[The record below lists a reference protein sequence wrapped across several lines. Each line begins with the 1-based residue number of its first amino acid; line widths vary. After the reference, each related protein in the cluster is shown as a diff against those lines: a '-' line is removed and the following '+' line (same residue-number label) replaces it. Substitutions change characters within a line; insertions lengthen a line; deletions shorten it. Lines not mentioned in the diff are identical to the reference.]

1 MTATATLEMRG
12 RGLLICPARSQ
23 VITPAPAPLST
34 PPGPVLL
41 SRPVPPPVHLVPG
54 LVLPLFPVP
63 LFPVPPRPVLAVLL
77 AQPLGLAR
85 RGRGLG
91 RVGWRM

>member
-1 MTATATLEMRG
+1 VTATLEMRG

-23 VITPAPAPLST
+23 VITPAPAPL
-34 PPGPVLL
+34 GPVPL

-54 LVLPLFPVP
+54 LVRAVLPVLPL
-63 LFPVPPRPVLAVLL
+63 LPVLLPVLL

-85 RGRGLG
+85 RGRGSG